1 MTTQLRSSTR
11 QKPTRKGNLRRPQQ
25 QLRELALTEA
35 DGFADLMALV
45 RHFSESELG
54 TPLNDGKCREKTAA
68 LLGYPKHS
76 LFIKDYKAK
85 HDLRVAIDKLK
96 LEELRLTLD
105 ETHRNNKGLYQAQIT
120 RPHNHI
126 NDQLCEVYL
135 EWIKR
140 LHEAMGCR
148 DIQADAEAMADYL
161 SQLCGVTP
169 RVRITETQRF
179 EQCNPEKL
187 AMDHIRRH
195 GLFLSP
201 RNQGEQ
207 RLDHNS
213 ETDYK
218 VAISPSAVFLHQA
231 DAFFGRWR
239 DEHNKKWTLRIHA
252 TADNVLTLS
261 TLQIALNQIHLLCP
275 ALEQCYLL
283 PEQLPEMLTRFLEGE
298 PESLTLCYTVPEHGQ
313 VPNPVVL
320 EIGKEVM
327 HSFKKF
333 KGRSWGNVKI
343 EPQPL
348 PVNTGHHLWE
358 ETHIQ
363 PDYPILD

>member
-1 MTTQLRSSTR
+1 MKQLHTSTP

-45 RHFSESELG
+45 RHFSETQLG

-76 LFIKDYKAK
+76 LFRKDYKAK
-85 HDLRVAIDKLK
+85 HALRATIDKLK

-105 ETHRNNKGLYQAQIT
+105 ETHRNNKSMYQVLII
-120 RPHNHI
+120 RPNNHI

-135 EWIKR
+135 EWTKR
-140 LHEAMGCR
+140 LREAMGRR

-179 EQCNPEKL
+179 EQCNPEQL

-201 RNQGEQ
+201 RNQGEE
-207 RLDHNS
+207 RLEHNS

-218 VAISPSAVFLHQA
+218 VAISPSAVFLHQS

-239 DEHNKKWTLRIHA
+239 DEHNKTWKLRIHA
-252 TADNVLTLS
+252 TPDNVLTLS
-261 TLQIALNQIHLLCP
+261 TLKIALNQIHLLCP

-298 PESLTLCYTVPEHGQ
+298 PKSLTLHYTVPEHGQ
-313 VPNPVVL
+313 APNPVVL
-320 EIGKEVM
+320 DIGSEVM
-327 HSFKKF
+327 NFSNNF
-333 KGRSWGNVKI
+333 KGGVWGNVNI

-348 PVNTGHHLWE
+348 PVNTGHPLWE
-358 ETHIQ
+358 EAHIQ